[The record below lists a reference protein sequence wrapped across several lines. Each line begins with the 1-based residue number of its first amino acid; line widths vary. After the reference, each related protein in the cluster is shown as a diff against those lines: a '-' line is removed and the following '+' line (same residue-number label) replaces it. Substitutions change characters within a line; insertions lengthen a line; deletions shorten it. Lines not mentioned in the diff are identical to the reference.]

1 MQQSQCTNHPMMLI
15 QTEET
20 NPLKTTP
27 GLHLTCPEN
36 LNLGTVEDRKY
47 KRTQLTQ
54 LTRAYLGE
62 FYGFKPPK

>member
-1 MQQSQCTNHPMMLI
+1 MMVI

-36 LNLGTVEDRKY
+36 PNLGTVGDRKY
-47 KRTQLTQ
+47 KRTQLTG
-54 LTRAYLGE
+54 AYLGE
-62 FYGFKPPK
+62 FYRFKPPK

>member
-36 LNLGTVEDRKY
+36 PNLGTVGDRKY
-47 KRTQLTQ
+47 KRTQLTG
-54 LTRAYLGE
+54 AYLGE
-62 FYGFKPPK
+62 FYRFKPPK